1 MGLIN
6 KLFKIFKISNQDS
19 NTERPSIYTKD
30 IFKDKN
36 YNIGAY
42 TYGKPNVIFDNQ
54 GTNLKIGKFCS
65 IAANVTIFLGGN
77 HRTDWIS
84 TYPFNVLSDDFPAAK
99 KIAGHPAT
107 KGDVII
113 GNDVWI
119 GNNVTILSGITVGD
133 GAVIA
138 TGAIVSKN
146 IGAYEVWGGNPAV
159 LIKKRFDDKQ
169 IQKLL
174 NIKWWDWEI
183 EKINKNVE
191 LLCNQNI
198 QENLTHLQHE
208 SAV

>member
-6 KLFKIFKISNQDS
+6 KFSKIFKILATRDS
-19 NTERPSIYTKD
+19 KEKPLVYTKD
-30 IFKDKN
+30 IFKDKR
-36 YNIGAY
+36 YDIGEY

-84 TYPFNVLSDDFPAAK
+84 TYPFNVLNEDFPAAK
-99 KIAGHPAT
+99 TIEGHPAT

-119 GNNVTILSGITVGD
+119 GNNVTILSGITVAD

-138 TGAIVSKN
+138 TGAVVSKN
-146 IGAYEVWGGNPAV
+146 VGPYEIWGGNPAV
-159 LIKKRFDDKQ
+159 LIKKRFDEEQTQ
-169 IQKLL
+169 ILLKLQ
-174 NIKWWDWEI
+174 WWDWEV
-183 EKINKNVE
+183 EKINRNVA
-191 LLCNQNI
+191 LLCAQNI
-198 QENLTHLQHE
+198 QENLTYLQHE